1 MADQHPETRR
11 SGRVQ
16 RQTQNRQEEQRAQEQ
31 RARQQRR
38 ERLDQQTRARQLARA
53 LEIQR
58 LRAIEQQEVMEIR
71 VPQLV
76 NRVYHRT
83 DISRQVERLSDGHLG
98 HDRERAASEKL
109 TQLKQAQP
117 NRSRIQEI
125 TDIIASIVQIR
136 LLSLKIREA
145 TTIIDEYIER
155 DIGNLPEADQTRFI
169 LANNERNEAR
179 RVLQTLNDNF
189 NTLIDY
195 QPPNNPVVRENEA
208 LEVHR
213 EAAKVGRDALDKLS
227 EVLDNNSEYQE
238 DITEYVK
245 EKFEAFIDGYS
256 GYDDEKKTNMKK
268 DLEKVLNKLKSA
280 GDVANNPR
288 IRNLI
293 GNIVDFVIAQPD
305 DFKDSYI
312 TSYIHDC
319 ANAYMGAEGDAAR
332 ISCVGG
338 IVERFYLILAQY
350 LSTICPG
357 TLDSCPPIYRRI
369 NKALNKTAYEDNN
382 ELKNEFIQEWAKDN
396 LDKTDDKDERKQ
408 SFIDFMQG
416 KYKELY
422 GEENLEEPTIKMIN
436 ELANEYEY
444 AFESGMFGGAQ
455 KTRRKRTTKKSK
467 KRKSRKIKKSRKA
480 RKSRKH

>member
-1 MADQHPETRR
+1 MRR

-16 RQTQNRQEEQRAQEQ
+16 EQTQNREEEQLAQQQRAQEQLAQEQ
-31 RARQQRR
+31 RARQQRL
-38 ERLDQQTRARQLARA
+38 ERLDQQTRARQQARA

-58 LRAIEQQEVMEIR
+58 LRAIEQQEVMGLEIR

-83 DISRQVERLSDGHLG
+83 DISHQVERLSDGHLG
-98 HDRERAASEKL
+98 RDRERAASEKL
-109 TQLKQAQP
+109 SQLKQEQP
-117 NRSRIQEI
+117 DRSRIQEI
-125 TDIIASIVQIR
+125 TDIIESIVQIR

-155 DIGNLPEADQTRFI
+155 DIANLPEADRTRFNR
-169 LANNERNEAR
+169 ANDARNAAR
-179 RVLQTLNDNF
+179 RDLQTLNGNF
-189 NTLIDY
+189 NTLINY

-213 EAAKVGRDALDKLS
+213 EAAKVGTDALDKLL
-227 EVLDNNSEYQE
+227 EVLDNNSEYSG

-245 EKFEAFIDGYS
+245 EKFEAFINGYS
-256 GYDDEKKTNMKK
+256 GYDKDKKKNMKK
-268 DLEKVLNKLKSA
+268 DLVKVLNKLKSA
-280 GDVANNPR
+280 GDVTNDPR
-288 IRNLI
+288 VRKLI

-312 TSYIHDC
+312 SSYIHDC
-319 ANAYMGAEGDAAR
+319 ANAYMGAQGDAAR
-332 ISCVGG
+332 ISCVNG

-350 LSTICPG
+350 LSTLCPG
-357 TLDSCPPIYRRI
+357 TEQTCPPIYRRI

-382 ELKNEFIQEWAKDN
+382 ELKNEFIQEWASKHLKEDH
-396 LDKTDDKDERKQ
+396 DKDERKQ

-422 GEENLEEPTIKMIN
+422 GVKAGEELEEPTINMIN
-436 ELANEYEY
+436 ELAKQYEY
-444 AFESGMFGGAQ
+444 AFESGMFGGV
-455 KTRRKRTTKKSK
+455 KKIRRKRTMKKSK
-467 KRKSRKIKKSRKA
+467 KRKA